1 MRNAAAHS
9 TSSNRKPIRQTGA
22 VPAVCLLFVLAS
34 VLLGSDPPAH
44 SRTTRPKT
52 FDSPAEAREFYRL
65 KRAPRG
71 NGPIPVD
78 RYLKAIEHV
87 KQMPA
92 YSTRLSRFLT
102 GLDGSNGPVL
112 GQWTNLGPGNVGGRT
127 RALVVN
133 FSNPNVMYAGGVSGG
148 VWKTTNAGASWSAI
162 ADLLPNIAV
171 NSLVIDPSDPNIIY
185 AGTGEGYFNEDSVR
199 GAGIFK
205 STDAGANWSYLTSTN
220 TSNFHYVNDI
230 VVSPN
235 SNQRIYAGTGTGVW
249 RSTNGGTTWTRV
261 LNPGLTGGCMDLAI
275 RTDQPTDYVLA
286 SCGTFDFAS
295 VYRNT
300 NAAGGGVW
308 TQVLAEFGMGRTSL
322 AIAPSNQA
330 VVYAMASS
338 IEGGQFDHGLYAV
351 FRSTDGGANWS
362 AQVRNTDPVKLNTV
376 LLSNPIIAFFITCA
390 GSKVEAFVNQGWY
403 DNVIAVD
410 PVDSNRVWAGGV
422 DLFRSD
428 DGGANWGIA
437 SHWWADPS
445 ASVYCH
451 ADQHAIVF
459 HPGYNGTTNKT
470 MYVGNDG
477 GLFATTD
484 ARAATGTGDDA
495 VCNQISSVLW
505 SNLNNGYGV
514 TQFYHGAPYPN
525 GATYVGGSQDNGV
538 TRGSDG
544 GPNAWSTLLG
554 GDGGYVAVDPTN
566 TDVLYA
572 ENILLSIQKST
583 DGGATFVD
591 AVTGIAESFLDFAFI
606 TPFVM
611 DPGDPQRLWTGGLY
625 MWRTADGAANW
636 SQASD
641 IVAGFASFSA
651 IAVAP
656 TNPNNVLA
664 GTLDGFIHRTNI
676 GLTSDENTAWP
687 FAQPRDGFVSSLT
700 FDPADA
706 STAYATYSTFNTIPA
721 DRHVYK
727 STDAGATWAGIDG
740 AGGTGLPDIPVH
752 SLIADPT
759 NSSRLYVGTDLG
771 VFVTLDGGANWAR
784 ENTGFANVATES
796 LSLNGSAGAI
806 NVFAFTHGRGAWR
819 VPLCAFSVSQ
829 LEVFAPVSGGA
840 ASIDIG
846 APSGCSWSASTAE
859 TWITIVSAESGSGNG
874 SLDLELRE
882 NFSGSARLGTIS
894 IAGHTVTIV
903 QDAGLGDDCSYGIA
917 PTFQSFSASGGTGS
931 LNVFGEE
938 RCGWQALSNASWIS
952 VTSAAVGIGSGIVNY
967 SVAPNSSTSGR
978 KGTITIAGHAFS
990 IKQKGA

>member
-1 MRNAAAHS
+1 MRRAAAQS
-9 TSSNRKPIRQTGA
+9 TYSSRKRTRQNGGTL
-22 VPAVCLLFVLAS
+22 AVCSLFVLATF
-34 VLLGSDPPAH
+34 LLGSGPTAR
-44 SRTTRPKT
+44 SRKTKLKT

-71 NGPIPVD
+71 KGPIPVD
-78 RYLKAIEHV
+78 RYFKAIEHV

-102 GLDGSNGPVL
+102 EGDESKGPVL

-133 FSNPNVMYAGGVSGG
+133 PSNPNVMYAGGVAGG
-148 VWKTTNAGASWSAI
+148 VWKTTTAGASWTAM

-171 NSLVIDPSDPNIIY
+171 NSLAIDPSNPNVIY
-185 AGTGEGYFNEDSVR
+185 AGTGEGYFNDDSVR

-205 STDAGANWSYLTSTN
+205 STDEGANWSYLTSTN
-220 TSNFHYVNDI
+220 TSDFHYVNDI
-230 VVSPN
+230 VVSPTN
-235 SNQRIYAGTGTGVW
+235 NQRIYAGTGTGVW

-261 LNPGLTGGCMDLAI
+261 LNPGVTGGCLDLAV
-275 RTDQPTDYVLA
+275 RTDQPTDYLLA
-286 SCGTFDFAS
+286 SCGTFDFAA

-300 NAAGGGVW
+300 NAAGAGAW
-308 TQVLAEFGMGRTSL
+308 TQVLAEFGMARTSL

-330 VVYAMASS
+330 VMYAMASS
-338 IEGGQFDHGLYAV
+338 IEGGPFDHGLYAV
-351 FRSTDGGANWS
+351 FRSTNGGANWT
-362 AQVRNTDPVKLNTV
+362 ARVRNTDPVKLNTV
-376 LLSNPIIAFFITCA
+376 LLSNPIIAFFTECTGEI
-390 GSKVEAFVNQGWY
+390 EALVNQGWY

-410 PVDSNRVWAGGV
+410 PLDSNRVWAGGI

-477 GLFATTD
+477 GLFVTTD
-484 ARAATGTGDDA
+484 ARAATGTGDIA
-495 VCNQISSVLW
+495 VCNQISSVPW

-525 GATYVGGSQDNGV
+525 GATYFGGAQDNGV

-544 GPNAWSTLLG
+544 APNAWSTLLG

-583 DGGATFVD
+583 DGGATFAD
-591 AVTGIAESFLDFAFI
+591 AITGIAEFFLDFSFI

-611 DPGDPQRLWTGGLY
+611 DSSDPQRLWTGGLY
-625 MWRTADGAANW
+625 MWRTTDGAANW

-641 IVAGFASFSA
+641 IVAGFGSVTA
-651 IAVAP
+651 IAAAP

-676 GLTSDENTAWP
+676 GLTSDENTVWP
-687 FAQPRDGFVSSLT
+687 FVQLRDGFVSSLT
-700 FDPADA
+700 FDPANAD
-706 STAYATYSTFNTIPA
+706 TAYATYSTFNTIPA

-727 STDAGATWAGIDG
+727 STDGGATWIGIDG

-752 SLIADPT
+752 SLIVDPT
-759 NSSRLYVGTDLG
+759 NLSRLYVGTDLG

-784 ENTGFANVATES
+784 ENTGFANVATEA
-796 LSLNGSAGAI
+796 LAVNGPAGAM

-819 VPLCAFSVSQ
+819 VPLCVFSLSQ
-829 LEVFAPVSGGA
+829 VEVFVPMNGGPAGVKISAPT
-840 ASIDIG
+840 
-846 APSGCSWSASTAE
+846 GCSWSANTAD
-859 TWITIVSAESGSGNG
+859 TWITIVSAQSGSGTG
-874 SLDLELRE
+874 SLDLEFRE
-882 NFSGSARLGTIS
+882 NFTGSARIGTIS
-894 IAGHTVTIV
+894 IAGLSVTVV
-903 QDAGLGDDCSYGIA
+903 QDAGLGADCGYSMT
-917 PTFQSFSASGGTGS
+917 PTFQSFSASGGVGS
-931 LNVFGEE
+931 LSVFAEG
-938 RCGWQALSNASWIS
+938 RCAWQAVSNASWIS
-952 VTSAAVGIGSGIVNY
+952 ITSAAVGIGNGIVSY
-967 SVAPNSSTSGR
+967 SVAPNSSPAAR
-978 KGTITIAGHAFS
+978 KGAITIAGRTFS

>member
-1 MRNAAAHS
+1 M
-9 TSSNRKPIRQTGA
+9 
-22 VPAVCLLFVLAS
+22 
-34 VLLGSDPPAH
+34 
-44 SRTTRPKT
+44 
-52 FDSPAEAREFYRL
+52 
-65 KRAPRG
+65 
-71 NGPIPVD
+71 PV
-78 RYLKAIEHV
+78 
-87 KQMPA
+87 
-92 YSTRLSRFLT
+92 YSTRLNQFLT
-102 GLDGSNGPVL
+102 GTDDIKGPVL

-133 FSNPNVMYAGGVSGG
+133 SSNPNVMYAGGVSGG
-148 VWKTTNAGASWSAI
+148 VWKSTNAGATWSAI

-171 NSLVIDPSDPNIIY
+171 NSLAIDPSNGNVIY
-185 AGTGEGYFNEDSVR
+185 AGTGEGYFNDDSVR

-205 STDAGANWSYLTSTN
+205 STDAGATWSYLTNTN
-220 TSNFHYVNDI
+220 TSDFHYVNDI

-235 SNQRIYAGTGTGVW
+235 NNQRIYAGTGTGVW
-249 RSTNGGTTWTRV
+249 RSTNSGANWTRV
-261 LNPGLTGGCMDLAI
+261 LNPGLTGGCLDLAI
-275 RTDQPTDYVLA
+275 RTDQPTDYLFA
-286 SCGTFDFAS
+286 SCGTFDLAS

-300 NAAGGGVW
+300 DAGGAGAW
-308 TQVLAEFGMGRTSL
+308 TQTLAELGMGRTSL

-330 VVYAMASS
+330 VAYALASS
-338 IEGGQFDHGLYAV
+338 IEGGPFDHGLYAV
-351 FRSTDGGANWS
+351 FRTTDGGSNWT
-362 AQVRNTDPVKLNTV
+362 AQVRNTNPIKLNTV

-390 GSKVEAFVNQGWY
+390 GSEVEAFVNQGWY

-410 PVDSNRVWAGGV
+410 PLDPNRVWAGGI

-459 HPGYNGTTNKT
+459 HPAFNGTTNKT

-477 GLFATTD
+477 GLFVTTD
-484 ARAATGTGDDA
+484 ARAATGTGEEA
-495 VCNQISSVLW
+495 VCNQITSVPW

-525 GATYVGGSQDNGV
+525 GATYIGGAQDNGV

-544 GPNAWSTLLG
+544 GSNQWNTLLG
-554 GDGGYVAVDPTN
+554 GDGGYVAIDPTN
-566 TDVLYA
+566 TDVLYV

-583 DGGATFVD
+583 DGGATFAD

-611 DPGDPQRLWTGGLY
+611 DPGDPQRLWTGGLF
-625 MWRTADGAANW
+625 MWRTTDGTATW

-641 IVAGFASFSA
+641 IVAGFGSFSA

-700 FDPADA
+700 FDPAD
-706 STAYATYSTFNTIPA
+706 SDIAYATYSTFNMIPA

-727 STDAGATWAGIDG
+727 STDAGATWVGIDG
-740 AGGTGLPDIPVH
+740 AGGTGLPDVPVH
-752 SLIADPT
+752 SLLVDPS

-771 VFVTLDGGANWAR
+771 VFVTVDGGANWAR
-784 ENTGFANVATES
+784 ENTGFANVATEW
-796 LSLNGSAGAI
+796 LTTNGSA
-806 NVFAFTHGRGAWR
+806 NVFAFTHGRGVWR
-819 VPLCAFSVSQ
+819 VPLCAFSVSR
-829 LEVFAPVSGGA
+829 LEVFVPASGGA
-840 ASIDIG
+840 ASIEVG
-846 APSGCSWSASTAE
+846 APNGCSWLANTEES
-859 TWITIVSAESGSGNG
+859 WITIVSDESGSGNG
-874 SLDLELRE
+874 TVALELRE
-882 NFSGSARLGTIS
+882 NDTGSARLGTMS
-894 IAGHTVTIV
+894 IAGNAVTVV
-903 QDAGLGDDCSYGIA
+903 QDGGLVECGFGIE
-917 PTFQSFSASGGTGS
+917 PSFQSFAASGGTGS
-931 LNVFGEE
+931 LNVGSDS
-938 RCGWQALSNASWIS
+938 RCAWQAVSNASWIT
-952 VTSAAVGIGSGIVNY
+952 VTSGAVGIGNGAVGF
-967 SVAPNSSTSGR
+967 SVAPNVSSFGR
-978 KGTITIAGHAFS
+978 KGTITIAGKTFS

>member
-1 MRNAAAHS
+1 MR
-9 TSSNRKPIRQTGA
+9 KTGA
-22 VPAVCLLFVLAS
+22 VLAVCSLFVLAG
-34 VLLGSDPPAH
+34 VLPGSGPTARAGKT
-44 SRTTRPKT
+44 SLKT

-71 NGPIPVD
+71 KGPIPVD
-78 RYLKAIEHV
+78 RYLKAIEQV

-92 YSTRLSRFLT
+92 YSTRLNRYLSAFDV
-102 GLDGSNGPVL
+102 GNGPVL

-133 FSNPNVMYAGGVSGG
+133 SSNPNVMYAGGVSGG
-148 VWKTTNAGASWSAI
+148 VWKTTNAGASWNAI

-171 NSLVIDPSDPNIIY
+171 NSLALDPTNANTIY

-220 TSNFHYVNDI
+220 TSDFYYVNDL

-235 SNQRIYAGTGTGVW
+235 DNQRIYAGTGTGVW

-261 LNPGLTGGCMDLAI
+261 LNPGLIGGCLDLAI
-275 RTDQPTDYVLA
+275 RTDQPTDYLLA
-286 SCGTFDFAS
+286 SCGTFDLAS

-300 NAAGGGVW
+300 NAGGAGVW
-308 TQVLAEFGMGRTSL
+308 TQPLAELGMGRTSL

-330 VVYAMASS
+330 VVYAMSAS
-338 IEGGQFDHGLYAV
+338 IEGGPFDQGLYAV
-351 FRSTDGGANWS
+351 YRSTDGGANWS
-362 AQVRNTDPVKLNTV
+362 ARVRNTDPVKLNTV

-390 GSKVEAFVNQGWY
+390 GSEIEAFVNQGWY

-410 PVDSNRVWAGGV
+410 PLDSNRVWAGGI

-459 HPGYNGTTNKT
+459 HPGFNGSSNKT

-477 GLFATTD
+477 GLFVTTD
-484 ARAATGTGDDA
+484 ARAATGTGESA
-495 VCNQISSVLW
+495 VCNQISSVPW
-505 SNLNNGYGV
+505 SNLNHNYGV
-514 TQFYHGAPYPN
+514 TQFYHGAAYPN
-525 GATYVGGSQDNGV
+525 GTTYFGGAQDNGV

-566 TDVLYA
+566 TNVLYV

-583 DGGATFVD
+583 DGGATFAD
-591 AVTGIAESFLDFAFI
+591 AVNGIAESFLDFAFI
-606 TPFVM
+606 SPFLM
-611 DPGDPQRLWTGGLY
+611 DPVNPQRLWTGGLF

-636 SQASD
+636 AQASD
-641 IVAGFASFSA
+641 IVGGFASFSA

-664 GTLDGFIHRTNI
+664 GTMDGFVHRTNI
-676 GLTSDENTAWP
+676 GLTSDENTVWP
-687 FAQPRDGFVSSLT
+687 FVQPRDGFVSSLA

-706 STAYATYSTFNTIPA
+706 NTAYATYSTFNAIPA

-740 AGGTGLPDIPVH
+740 AGVTALPDVPVH
-752 SLIADPT
+752 TLIIDPT
-759 NSSRLYVGTDLG
+759 NSSRLYVGTDIG
-771 VFVTLDGGANWAR
+771 VFVSLDSGANWAR

-796 LSLNGSAGAI
+796 LSINGPAGAKS
-806 NVFAFTHGRGAWR
+806 VFAFTHGRGAWR
-819 VPLCAFSVSQ
+819 VPLCAFSVSRFD
-829 LEVFAPVSGGA
+829 VFVPVNGGA
-840 ASIDIG
+840 VSIGIG
-846 APSGCSWSASTAE
+846 APQGCTWFANTAE
-859 TWITIVSAESGSGNG
+859 SWITLVSAESGSGNG
-874 SLDLELRE
+874 SADLEFRE
-882 NFSGSARLGTIS
+882 NFTGSPRLGTIN
-894 IAGHTVTIV
+894 IAGHTITVV
-903 QDAGLGDDCSYGIA
+903 QDAGLGEDCGLAIA
-917 PTFQSFSASGGTGS
+917 PSFQSLPASGGTGS
-931 LNVFGEE
+931 VNVIGEE
-938 RCGWQALSNASWIS
+938 RCAWQAVSGASWITI
-952 VTSAAVGIGSGIVNY
+952 TSATVGIGNGTVTY
-967 SVAPNSSTSGR
+967 SVAPNMSTSGR
-978 KGTITIAGHAFS
+978 KGTITIAGQTFS
-990 IKQKGA
+990 VKQKGG